1 MQRSNT
7 CTDEELLAMGC
18 QLVIN
23 DYLHPEY
30 YAHFTG
36 DRERAEDEYVQRAL
50 NLAMRTDFVA
60 CLQIQ
65 NRSPHNASIVCSFVN
80 MERPEFY
87 LRLITSFDECMSR
100 VRSTAGIPQSIL
112 QVIMSLRP
120 SRSSKLLKCIA
131 RTGSEWLHRHMAPQ
145 YVAHWQRVVGQCK
158 PENIKYT
165 DKFPLPI
172 DPNNKAVLYDRLSD
186 ERSMKSTDFHAYQL
200 GLALFLVITEM
211 LYNNRHF
218 YGEKPPQCRVCC
230 KNGIAVCVPRSVDT
244 TENFLRDPE
253 TKRTAMLLY
262 QRLVACLNGNASVWD
277 VIRQN
282 FERCDGCKFVLHL
295 LVCVNRKV
303 GAAVDQYRDPV
314 QTEFRGFRQYQLRCA
329 RDQRDAPS
337 AGYCFHTEDLW
348 NKAMQATERCATL
361 IQLWHCCSPSEYA
374 KLSQTGSVVRL
385 VPIKRRRLHSMTDD
399 ASRMEWLDAIN
410 RPFDNMYRSCMDAFS
425 RQIFSAGIHGG
436 GSATPPADPHTQQ
449 QQQQQQQRQQR
460 PLENIITVEP
470 DISQYSNALGDL
482 VFTRKF
488 LDSIMIRS
496 TYPRRSEPVDFVDNQ
511 QARSADLSASDSLS
525 AMDHS
530 QVAPSSTSLGISFDQ
545 QTHQRVLSMSYPD
558 SVDRFNRSMLTLR
571 NCGSPALWG
580 DSGVLSPPWFPHF
593 LKMFLFGGRQQ
604 LGLAVTWLY
613 DKLYYR
619 PFSGDS
625 HMHLM
630 RPEHPAFSLYRLLPL
645 LLDGCNSS
653 ADLLFSLQC
662 IYQMQG
668 MVVVDKKRATARRM
682 GVPRGGATSSSS
694 SLRVAQP
701 SVDGTATTDLRPTIY
716 EEEDLYSDVSCE
728 AFDGME
734 QDASRELL
742 ELDGHVMFCDELPD
756 EVAVREPQDLT
767 ADSLNNAYDTYL
779 RLAKFADGL
788 DQKAGLRGQSVHQ
801 ELLDI
806 ASQKESPPNMVFSG
820 RVRSM
825 YHMMRPFLC
834 PSDRV
839 FADCRMLREVWK
851 LLVLRFE
858 LWVDHPELV
867 CLMLEIIDTNV
878 NTSINRNVVVETWKV
893 WLYRRVRMVRE
904 CMSKHG
910 MRQLTRPL
918 DRIEGDW
925 VCGERDCHCEML
937 ASSYKISAE
946 DYDKMPRKSYW
957 NCKRYSRRLSLA
969 VDRQLCSI
977 DQELQAA
984 EDLMDNDQFDDS
996 LVPPTCNI
1004 PQRPD
1009 PNEVDGWLDC
1019 EFRVKNMHSRSLVAP
1034 RTNEVM
1040 LPETLLSVP
1049 DLMVPIP
1056 YLFYLFAADPRV
1068 PSHFRTGIMAGLRS
1082 NSVMPH
1088 LRPLPCPSHSNA
1100 PALFASGCEVM
1111 KQYADKQ
1118 MTMNFSANR
1127 ARRESRFTVADYG
1140 RWISAGC
1147 PEHQPATFMSS
1158 GFPVNMLV
1166 HMAVALEAMSNVPYD
1181 YNVQRAMACERPP
1194 QGADAVYCGS
1204 TMRATITN
1212 DMVLSMYDGQKLM
1225 EIVSS
1230 MNRRIPIGYR
1240 TKLIQEALPTLA
1252 TPSCRTVETVRV
1264 FLNSDSRMLVE
1275 SLSTIGGNVALYET
1289 QLLFDIDV
1297 VPAMA
1302 SPVFVTDNCNG
1313 LERRTLGSM
1322 VRTDNYAS
1330 SLFFDRTTKH
1340 PLPFSGSNGY
1350 MLTEVMNHPPMYI
1363 NKPVLDQASKIWG
1376 DAALC
1381 SAADGGDV
1389 LDIMSRIIS
1398 GDGVTPE
1405 KIDRWYP
1412 SEQLSGANAK
1422 LVRQYLSASV

>member
-1 MQRSNT
+1 
-7 CTDEELLAMGC
+7 MGC
-18 QLVIN
+18 QLIIN

-36 DRERAEDEYVQRAL
+36 DRERAADEYVQRAL
-50 NLAMRTDFVA
+50 TLAARTDFVA

-65 NRSPHNASIVCSFVN
+65 NRSQHNASTACSFVS

-87 LRLITSFDECMSR
+87 LRLITSFDQCMSR

-120 SRSSKLLKCIA
+120 SRSARLLKSIGL
-131 RTGSEWLHRHMAPQ
+131 TGCEWLHRHMAPQ
-145 YVAHWQRVVGQCK
+145 YVAHWQRVVAQCR
-158 PENIKYT
+158 PENIRYT
-165 DKFPLPI
+165 ERFPIPI
-172 DPNNKAVLYDRLSD
+172 DPNSTAVLYERLSD
-186 ERSMKSTDFHAYQL
+186 ERTMKTTGFHAYQL
-200 GLALFLVITEM
+200 GLALFLVIAEL

-262 QRLVACLNGNASVWD
+262 QRVVACLNGNASVWD

-295 LVCVNRKV
+295 LVCINRRVN
-303 GAAVDQYRDPV
+303 AEFDQNTDPV
-314 QTEFRGFRQYQLRCA
+314 QTEFRGFRLYQLRCA
-329 RDQRDAPS
+329 RDQRDAPN

-348 NKAMQATERCATL
+348 NRAMQATERCATL
-361 IQLWHCCSPSEYA
+361 IQLWHSCSPSEYA

-385 VPIKRRRLHSMTDD
+385 VPIKKRRVHSMTDD
-399 ASRMEWLDAIN
+399 ASRLEWLDAIN

-425 RQIFSAGIHGG
+425 RQIFSSDIHGVDSTHG
-436 GSATPPADPHTQQ
+436 AAVLSSSNPHIQQ
-449 QQQQQQQRQQR
+449 QQHR

-488 LDSIMIRS
+488 LDSIMTRAS
-496 TYPRRSEPVDFVDNQ
+496 YPRHCEPVDFVDNQ
-511 QARSADLSASDSLS
+511 QARSADLSASESMS

-530 QVAPSSTSLGISFDQ
+530 LVAPSSTALGISFDQ

-604 LGLAVTWLY
+604 LGLAVNWLY

-619 PFSGDS
+619 PFSGES
-625 HMHLM
+625 RMHLM
-630 RPEHPAFSLYRLLPL
+630 RPEHPAFGFYRLLPL

-653 ADLLFSLQC
+653 EELLFSLQC

-668 MVVVDKKRATARRM
+668 MVVVDKQRATARRM
-682 GVPRGGATSSSS
+682 GVSVKSSMSSCSSMGASQ
-694 SLRVAQP
+694 RAADDA
-701 SVDGTATTDLRPTIY
+701 SVDQRPTVY
-716 EEEDLYSDVSCE
+716 DEDDLYSDVSCE
-728 AFDGME
+728 AFDGID
-734 QDASRELL
+734 QDASRDLL
-742 ELDGHVMFCDELPD
+742 ELDGHVMFCDELPN
-756 EVAVREPQDLT
+756 EEGAREPHDLT
-767 ADSLNNAYDTYL
+767 ADSLNNAYETYL

-788 DQKAGLRGQSVHQ
+788 DQRAGLRGESVHQ

-806 ASQKESPPNMVFSG
+806 AAQKESAPSMVFSG

-851 LLVLRFE
+851 SLVLRFE

-878 NTSINRNVVVETWKV
+878 NTTINRNAMVETWKV

-910 MRQLTRPL
+910 VTHLTRPL
-918 DRIEGDW
+918 DCIESNW
-925 VCGERDCHCEML
+925 VCGDRDCRCEML

-946 DYDKMPRKSYW
+946 DFDKMPRSSYW
-957 NCKRYSRRLSLA
+957 NCKRYSRRLSRA
-969 VDRQLCSI
+969 VDRHLCSL
-977 DQELQAA
+977 DQELEAA
-984 EDLMDNDQFDDS
+984 DDLLDNDQFDDS

-1004 PQRPD
+1004 PPRPD
-1009 PNEVDGWLDC
+1009 PDAVDGWLDC
-1019 EFRVKNMHSRSLVAP
+1019 EFRVKNTHSRSMVAP

-1049 DLMVPIP
+1049 DLMVPVP

-1082 NSVMPH
+1082 NNVMPH
-1088 LRPLPCPSHSNA
+1088 LRPLPCPTHSNA

-1111 KQYADKQ
+1111 KQYAEKQ
-1118 MTMNFSANR
+1118 MNVSFSANR
-1127 ARRESRFTVADYG
+1127 TRRESHFTVVDYG

-1147 PEHQPATFMSS
+1147 PEHQPATFMGS

-1181 YNVQRAMACERPP
+1181 YNVQRAMERDRPP
-1194 QGADAVYCGS
+1194 GANAVYCGS
-1204 TMRATITN
+1204 TMRATLTN

-1225 EIVSS
+1225 GIVSS

-1240 TKLIQEALPTLA
+1240 TKLVQEPVPALTA
-1252 TPSCRTVETVRV
+1252 AHYRTVETVRV

-1275 SLSTIGGNVALYET
+1275 TLSSIGGNVALYET

-1302 SPVFVTDNCNG
+1302 SPVFVADSCNG

-1350 MLTEVMNHPPMYI
+1350 MITEVMNHPPMYM
-1363 NKPVLDQASKIWG
+1363 NRSVLEQACKLWNG
-1376 DAALC
+1376 AALC

-1389 LDIMSRIIS
+1389 LETMSRIIS
-1398 GDGVTPE
+1398 GDGITPE
-1405 KIDRWYP
+1405 KIARWYP
-1412 SEQLSGANAK
+1412 SEQLSGANVK